1 VGDHSTV
8 RLPAFEAELARAP
21 PGTEAFV
28 GITAAEVPPA
38 MMMTRSAAAGGGGAP
53 AAAPAGATARL

>member
-1 VGDHSTV
+1 MGDHSTV

-28 GITAAEVPPA
+28 GITAADVPPA
-38 MMMTRSAAAGGGGAP
+38 MMM
-53 AAAPAGATARL
+53 PAGAAARL